1 MKLLLDTHIYIAML
15 KSQPEQFGKQ
25 IGALLNASENELF
38 LSAATLWEMSIKWRL
53 GKLDILQPPELLP
66 TLAREFG
73 MKIVAVNERHAIA
86 HSEPEPPTRDPF
98 DRLLLAQCAVEGM
111 KLVTIDAAL
120 AGHPLSATAD

>member
-1 MKLLLDTHIYIAML
+1 MKLLVDTHIYIAML
-15 KSQPEQFGKQ
+15 KSQPEQFGKR
-25 IGALLNASENELF
+25 IGELLAASENDLF

-66 TLAREFG
+66 KLAREFG
-73 MKIVAVNERHAIA
+73 MEIIAITERHAVIPA
-86 HSEPEPPTRDPF
+86 EPEPPTRDPF

-120 AGHPLSATAD
+120 AGHPLSATAG